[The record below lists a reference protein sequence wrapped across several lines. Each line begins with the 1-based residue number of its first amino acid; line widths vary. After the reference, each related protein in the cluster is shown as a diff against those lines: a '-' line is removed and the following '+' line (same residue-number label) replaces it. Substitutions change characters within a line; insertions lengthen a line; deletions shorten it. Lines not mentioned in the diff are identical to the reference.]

1 MNTVVWAIGIY
12 TEPTKET
19 EVGVSSVQTD
29 FRGRTFDSAGKS
41 PDPLM
46 EILLVPS
53 KETIEIDRT
62 YPNLVDTLSDIGGIV
77 DIIF

>member
-1 MNTVVWAIGIY
+1 MNTSARSVGLSA
-12 TEPTKET
+12 EPTKET
-19 EVGVSSVQTD
+19 KVGVSSVHTD
-29 FRGRTFDSAGKS
+29 FRERIFDSAGKS
-41 PDPLM
+41 SDPLM

-53 KETIEIDRT
+53 KETIEIDRN